1 MSGKR
6 RGVGREEILEGGGGV
21 TGTPV
26 CTCSALSHPTLYDA
40 LCYFLKIDKTF
51 HKCESNSI
59 ARH

>member
-1 MSGKR
+1 M
-6 RGVGREEILEGGGGV
+6 GREGGLGEKRFWKGGGV